1 MNMINCQ
8 PFRMFNWQDHWDNW
22 LDAQL
27 HGNWSP
33 AAEIRESKEGY
44 TIYLELPGV
53 KKEDLKI
60 DLADDVLTIQGEKR
74 YQKELAEDEQRS
86 SERFYGTFTRSFSLP
101 GQVAAEKIK
110 AEYKDGVLL
119 VTVPKSEEAKVKQIN
134 IN

>member
-1 MNMINCQ
+1 MTLIKWQ
-8 PFRMFNWQDHWDNW
+8 PLKMFNWQNNWDNW

-27 HGNWSP
+27 RGTWAP
-33 AAEIRESKEGY
+33 ASEIRETKDGY

-74 YQKELAEDEQRS
+74 YEKELAEDEQRS
-86 SERFYGTFTRSFSLP
+86 SERFYGSFTRSFALP
-101 GQVAAEKIK
+101 GQVAADKIK
-110 AEYKDGVLL
+110 AEYRDGVLL
-119 VTVPKSEEAKVKQIN
+119 VTVPKSEQAKVKQIS